1 MANPKLKE
9 KLVLLPESPGVYIMR
24 DADGQVVYVGKAK
37 SLKQRVRSYFQDES
51 RLAPKTAAQMR
62 VVEELEWIVVSSAQ
76 EALVLESNLIKEYN
90 PKYNIMLR
98 DDKHYPYLAVT
109 LTEEYPRLVMVRS
122 VKNDGN
128 RYFGPY
134 VSSGAMKMTQ
144 KLLSDIFPLRTCSN
158 RTMRSTKRPCL
169 NYHIG
174 RCVAPCTGKVDKQ
187 EYRKMCEQV
196 ILFLEGKSSK
206 ITAELHEQMMKASDE
221 LRFEDAAALRDRIEA
236 VKLVQSRQ
244 YMDAGSDNRDVVAV
258 ALAEELAAAQIFF
271 VREGKVVGREHFF
284 LDNRGGGDSA
294 RVLAAFICQYYS
306 GVDFIPPEICI
317 SEEVADMD
325 TLEAWLTK
333 KRGGRVS
340 LLAPKIGEKKRL
352 LELVGQNAKLVLAR
366 EMEERA
372 YDEAA
377 SGEAL
382 DELQRVLGLSKP
394 PWRIECFDNSHWQG
408 TYTVSALVTFL
419 GGKPAKSL
427 YRHMRVKAP
436 TNGDDYM
443 AMREAVAR
451 RLGWGLTQREQL
463 KNGELK
469 LEEAPMAEWPDI
481 LLIDGGKGQ
490 LAVAVDILE
499 ALQLDIPV
507 FGLAE
512 SEEWIYRPHESNPI
526 ILPKSSHGL
535 QLLQRVRDEAHRFG
549 ITYQRRLREKGQ
561 KASAL
566 DNIPGI
572 GPTRRSALLRTFGS
586 LEQIMAASVEEL
598 ALVDGMNHRAADS
611 LYEYL
616 HKE

>member
-1 MANPKLKE
+1 
-9 KLVLLPESPGVYIMR
+9 
-24 DADGQVVYVGKAK
+24 
-37 SLKQRVRSYFQDES
+37 
-51 RLAPKTAAQMR
+51 
-62 VVEELEWIVVSSAQ
+62 
-76 EALVLESNLIKEYN
+76 
-90 PKYNIMLR
+90 
-98 DDKHYPYLAVT
+98 
-109 LTEEYPRLVMVRS
+109 
-122 VKNDGN
+122 
-128 RYFGPY
+128 
-134 VSSGAMKMTQ
+134 
-144 KLLSDIFPLRTCSN
+144 
-158 RTMRSTKRPCL
+158 
-169 NYHIG
+169 
-174 RCVAPCTGKVDKQ
+174 
-187 EYRKMCEQV
+187 
-196 ILFLEGKSSK
+196 
-206 ITAELHEQMMKASDE
+206 
-221 LRFEDAAALRDRIEA
+221 
-236 VKLVQSRQ
+236 
-244 YMDAGSDNRDVVAV
+244 
-258 ALAEELAAAQIFF
+258 
-271 VREGKVVGREHFF
+271 
-284 LDNRGGGDSA
+284 
-294 RVLAAFICQYYS
+294 
-306 GVDFIPPEICI
+306 
-317 SEEVADMD
+317 
-325 TLEAWLTK
+325 
-333 KRGGRVS
+333 
-340 LLAPKIGEKKRL
+340 
-352 LELVGQNAKLVLAR
+352 
-366 EMEERA
+366 
-372 YDEAA
+372 
-377 SGEAL
+377 
-382 DELQRVLGLSKP
+382 
-394 PWRIECFDNSHWQG
+394 
-408 TYTVSALVTFL
+408 
-419 GGKPAKSL
+419 
-427 YRHMRVKAP
+427 MRVKAP

-512 SEEWIYRPHESNPI
+512 SEEWIYRPHDSNPI